1 MKYSILL
8 GNEEDFG
15 DFDQNQIIRSEY
27 VSGSGGHRRMFFRK
41 SGTAVEQ
48 RQGDCGYT
56 AGEDSVII
64 QWDGAP
70 TFDSGYHASYFPPT
84 TDGLKAAHAEM
95 DGLGN

>member
-15 DFDQNQIIRSEY
+15 DFDQNQIIRT
-27 VSGSGGHRRMFFRK
+27 GSGGHLRMFFRK

-48 RQGDCGYT
+48 SQGDCGYT

-70 TFDSGYHASYFPPT
+70 TFDSGYHARHFPPT
-84 TDGLKAAHAEM
+84 ADGIKAAHAEM
-95 DGLGN
+95 DGLGS